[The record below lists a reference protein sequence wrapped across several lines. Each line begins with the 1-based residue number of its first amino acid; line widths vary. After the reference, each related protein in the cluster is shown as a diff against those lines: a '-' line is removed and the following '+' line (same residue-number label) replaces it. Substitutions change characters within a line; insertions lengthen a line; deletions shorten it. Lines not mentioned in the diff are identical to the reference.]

1 MFLDPKLLYV
11 FAIHLGSDPVIVKK
25 IINVLIV
32 YFNNLLFEK
41 IFKTFYT
48 KIMAREERSE
58 LRR

>member
-1 MFLDPKLLYV
+1 MFLDPKLLNV